1 MVLAMASFSSRQRF
15 PVSVDALFNAHVDP
29 RFQEEKWLALG
40 ATTARASR
48 KDEVDGTIV
57 VEIYSSQPARWG
69 NGEANAGTMI
79 YRLDPTSQRGTWTRI
94 QKGFEKKSRA
104 EGTIVFLSD
113 GEGRSKV
120 KVDGIIEIRVPLMGK
135 LIERKIVSAIA
146 SEERKEEATAT
157 TLLLRRQAASTAGE
171 ES

>member
-1 MVLAMASFSSRQRF
+1 MASFSSRQRF
-15 PVSVDALFNAHVDP
+15 PVPVGALFDAHIDP

-48 KDEVDGTIV
+48 KDEADGTLV

-79 YRLDPTSQRGTWTRI
+79 YRLDPKTLRGTWTRV
-94 QKGFEKKSRA
+94 QKGFEKKAKA
-104 EGTIVFLSD
+104 EGTIIFQED

-120 KVDGIIEIRVPLMGK
+120 EVEGVIEIRVPLMGK
-135 LIERKIVSAIA
+135 LIERKIVAAIA
-146 SEERKEEATAT
+146 SEERKEEAIAT
-157 TLLLRRQAASTAGE
+157 TLLLRRQAAI
-171 ES
+171 